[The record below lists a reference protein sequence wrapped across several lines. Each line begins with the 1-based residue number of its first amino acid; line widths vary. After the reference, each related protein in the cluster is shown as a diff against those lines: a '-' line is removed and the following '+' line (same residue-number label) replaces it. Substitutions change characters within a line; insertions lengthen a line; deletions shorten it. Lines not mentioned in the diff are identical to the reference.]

1 MMKLVKLELVSE
13 RDITE
18 YLIGLA
24 ESLSDW
30 LFYYTIVATSRRS
43 KLHLAV
49 GNETNSFEWNNRCYG
64 ILLNL
69 ECIKHISVLIKE
81 HNSYIV
87 ILIKKTFFSLLFW
100 ICCRQNSNQAFL
112 FIWP

>member
-64 ILLNL
+64 ILFNV

-81 HNSYIV
+81 HNSYNGFICS
-87 ILIKKTFFSLLFW
+87 IRESLIRSSELA
-100 ICCRQNSNQAFL
+100 IRDS
-112 FIWP
+112 